1 MKNYQILEETGIK
14 SLIDSV
20 EKWMSFGWV
29 CQGGVH
35 VRSQGFKDIYTQA
48 MVKE

>member
-1 MKNYQILEETGIK
+1 MKNYHIIEAPSRYKLIENVK
-14 SLIDSV
+14 S
-20 EKWMSFGWV
+20 WMERGWV

-35 VRSQGFKDIYTQA
+35 VRSQRFSDVYTQA